1 MWEAG
6 TVDYLGGAADS
17 WRQKVDD
24 DSPAAALI
32 RDAAEAMDLEQ
43 LCDLIVARCVSVAF
57 ATYVDDDE
65 FRAHLRASVLENL
78 RQLRNYLTGRVTLAD
93 ISLRE
98 PLSFATFQAKL
109 GIAQSSIHRSYR
121 VSFLTSWREFTTL
134 LNELVADDRIERDV
148 AFAAFEGLT
157 DKIFKYQ
164 DQVASMVAETYT
176 QTDDALSR
184 SKSYMRQRLVREVLN
199 GVVEVPSPSDV
210 SIIGYD
216 LDGAHAAILL
226 PDTSE
231 ESAAQVAVKLKSAV
245 QARDV
250 LVYPLNL
257 KRSVLWLGR
266 GRRWTPQ
273 SLRALRDQLV
283 ELGLS
288 ASISDPQEGMTGFR
302 LSFQQV
308 REVEKIRFSVGQTN
322 GSGVMLQSEVG
333 LEILLLRDLDMAK
346 RFIQAELGPLALDTR
361 DNERL
366 RETLDASFRFGSHVA
381 AAEYLQLHEH
391 TVRNRLQ
398 KAEQLLGSS
407 IRERSTELQVA
418 LRLRRVLSRSR

>member
-24 DSPAAALI
+24 DSPAAAP
-32 RDAAEAMDLEQ
+32 
-43 LCDLIVARCVSVAF
+43 VAF

-288 ASISDPQEGMTGFR
+288 ASISDPQEGMGPAGAR
-302 LSFQQV
+302 G
-308 REVEKIRFSVGQTN
+308 REDPLLGRPDEWLGRHASIRGWPGDF
-322 GSGVMLQSEVG
+322 
-333 LEILLLRDLDMAK
+333 
-346 RFIQAELGPLALDTR
+346 
-361 DNERL
+361 
-366 RETLDASFRFGSHVA
+366 A
-381 AAEYLQLHEH
+381 AA
-391 TVRNRLQ
+391 RP
-398 KAEQLLGSS
+398 
-407 IRERSTELQVA
+407 
-418 LRLRRVLSRSR
+418 